1 VGGRF
6 LQPKEAIMKTR
17 INQFFGVDRDSL
29 FHILIHAGFVGS
41 ILIGIL
47 MLWINYFFIQ
57 N

>member
-1 VGGRF
+1 
-6 LQPKEAIMKTR
+6 MKTR